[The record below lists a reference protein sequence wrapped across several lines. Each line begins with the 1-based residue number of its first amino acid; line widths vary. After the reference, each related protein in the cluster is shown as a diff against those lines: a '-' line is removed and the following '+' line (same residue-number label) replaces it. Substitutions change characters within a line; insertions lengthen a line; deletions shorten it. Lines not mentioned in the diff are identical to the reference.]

1 MRLTHLIL
9 RNIGPF
15 RDPPPISL
23 ETDKSATGYAFFAD
37 NGRGK
42 TSIYNAMRWCLF
54 GEVRGRATTV
64 KGKRIEGSLRPI
76 VGDGKILMNKDAY
89 EQDKVQEM
97 SVMLIA
103 QGQKGQ
109 IQVQR
114 TAKSMT
120 TLPRTDEELSIE
132 ITVTIGGNTTSGK
145 KAQEAIE
152 TFFPKGLERF
162 FFIDG
167 EALEEYTEMM
177 QSSSLDGLQEDVNA
191 VLRIPA
197 LTKGEDDLVHI
208 RQGIKAKI
216 TSSNKVEQESSL
228 NRDRAKTLQREL
240 DSALSK
246 VTSTEK
252 SLVTLRS
259 KLLNTN
265 EQLKSHQEY
274 IEVYKQMD
282 VLDIQIGMLEAELSE
297 AAHEKMLES
306 KEAWKELLWQKAGPL
321 YKTFN
326 DQIDE
331 INNREAITRSL
342 EKDIERDQSELK
354 TMDGICSKCEQPIKD
369 IIIHQK
375 KLSKDIE
382 DKQHQLLTIR
392 EGSGLSSEHL
402 YSALGDLQ
410 KMMPP
415 QGTKERIL
423 RAEKKWKDRKRRLQ
437 NNKEEFNTLNAKVT
451 DEGKADTDALR
462 ETKGRQE
469 TLIASREKE
478 LKLAKSVASNME
490 VELRKFNRLAGK
502 GSEDTEIHSMDVTI
516 SKLIVAIKD
525 TIASYRETARKS
537 VEENASSVFLELT
550 NAKGVFS
557 GINLDKNFKANIKLS
572 KGGFAVNPSS
582 GMVSMM
588 TISVID
594 ALRRVSGIDAP
605 VFLDTP
611 GRSLDFKHKEE
622 LLNYFWKNEGHQF
635 LIFAHSGE
643 FDTDNTLDAHSEQ
656 LAKAWSLSWPGDHRN
671 CYVCESENVE
681 YNPESK
687 MNTCSKCGEKW
698 DIRSNHTMIRELKF

>member
-15 RDPPPISL
+15 RDPPLISL
-23 ETDKSATGYAFFAD
+23 ETEKKATGYAFFAD

-54 GEVRGRATTV
+54 GEVRERATTV
-64 KGKRIEGSLRPI
+64 NGKRIEGSLRPI
-76 VGDGKILMNKDAY
+76 VGEGKILMNKDAY
-89 EQDKVQEM
+89 EHDKIQEM

-103 QGQKGQ
+103 QGEKGQ

-114 TAKSMT
+114 TAKSLT
-120 TLPRTDEELSIE
+120 SLPRTDDELSIDLN
-132 ITVTIGGNTTSGK
+132 VTIGGKTTSDK
-145 KAQEAIE
+145 AAQESIE

-177 QSSSLDGLQEDVNA
+177 QSSSLSGLQDDVNA

-197 LTKGEDDLVHI
+197 FTKGEDDLVII

-216 TSSNKVEQESSL
+216 TSSNKAVQQSSL
-228 NRDRAKTLQREL
+228 NRDKAKMQQREL
-240 DSALSK
+240 DSALLK
-246 VTSTEK
+246 VTTAEK

-259 KLLNTN
+259 KLLDTN
-265 EQLKSHQEY
+265 EKLKVHQEY
-274 IEVYKQMD
+274 IEVYRKMD
-282 VLDIQIGMLEAELSE
+282 ILNIEIRMLEAELFE
-297 AAHEKMLES
+297 ASREKMQES
-306 KEAWKELLWQKAGPL
+306 KEAWKVLLWNKAGPL
-321 YKTFN
+321 YETYN
-326 DQIDE
+326 EQIDE
-331 INNREAITRSL
+331 INNREGLIRSL
-342 EKDIERDQSELK
+342 KKDMERDRIELE
-354 TMDGICSKCEQPIKD
+354 TMNGICSKCEQPLPDIEKHQKRLVKSIKD
-369 IIIHQK
+369 K
-375 KLSKDIE
+375 KQELVNLEQDS
-382 DKQHQLLTIR
+382 
-392 EGSGLSSEHL
+392 SMSSEDL
-402 YSALGDLQ
+402 YTTLGDLNKLQ
-410 KMMPP
+410 PP
-415 QGTKERIL
+415 QGSKERIL
-423 RAEKKWKDRKRRLQ
+423 RAEKKWSDRKIRLQ
-437 NNKEEFNTLNAKVT
+437 NKQEEFKLLNAKVT
-451 DEGKADTDALR
+451 AEGKADTDALR
-462 ETKGRQE
+462 VTKGRQE
-469 TLIASREKE
+469 ATTATREKE
-478 LKLAKSVASNME
+478 LKQAKSVANEME
-490 VELRKFNRLAGK
+490 IELRKLNRLAGNSSDD
-502 GSEDTEIHSMDVTI
+502 SESYAMDNTI
-516 SKLIVAIKD
+516 GKLIVSIKD
-525 TIASYRETARKS
+525 TIASYRETAREA

-643 FDTDNTLDAHSEQ
+643 FDTTDTLEAHSDQ
-656 LAKAWSLSWPGDHRN
+656 LAKAWSLSWPGDHRE
-671 CYVCESENVE
+671 CYVCSSEDVKLNVE
-681 YNPESK
+681 SK
-687 MNTCSKCGEKW
+687 INTCSECGEKW
-698 DIRSNHTMIRELKF
+698 DIRSNHTMIRELNV